1 MDFMCFHQNSLT
13 SRLNVNGLDN
23 VILKLNNTKYER
35 KLRLR
40 FEKML
45 LLFISTGLASQV
57 RILYAAQ
64 YLLSEY
70 YG

>member
-1 MDFMCFHQNSLT
+1 MCFHQNSLT

-23 VILKLNNTKYER
+23 VVLKLNNTKYER

-45 LLFISTGLASQV
+45 LLCISTGQAKQV

>member
-1 MDFMCFHQNSLT
+1 M
-13 SRLNVNGLDN
+13 NGLDN

-45 LLFISTGLASQV
+45 LLCISTGLASQV